1 MSASISKQTY
11 GNNEEGG
18 FRVITEWIHEM
29 PDLGEVIIETNNE
42 KWHLSINEKGKLEI
56 RCSNLPHAPVNRVF
70 ISTISSNLIALE
82 TRNLG
87 E

>member
-1 MSASISKQTY
+1 MSASISQETW
-11 GNNEEGG
+11 GIREDGSFG
-18 FRVITEWIHEM
+18 AITVWVHEI
-29 PDLGEVIIETNNE
+29 PELGEVTIVTNNE
-42 KWHLSINEKGKLEI
+42 KWHLSLDQKGRLGI